1 MSSSAWREASKVL
14 SSVQLVARLFAAGR
28 TSSARLTVGD
38 QVASQRDA
46 ANHLLEFAT
55 SRALHH
61 NPLAIF
67 GASTPVRTAPAARD
81 APAATPAAT
90 REPATRAAVDA
101 APPVHRPESAE
112 SGSVSRS
119 EALSHVLNFG
129 QLATARAAESLAGR
143 ASKPR
148 IARPTR
154 RGPSSARWRPWAR
167 ACDAPESASGR
178 ARSSRDRPSDIEV
191 IPHRLRAGA
200 VPRQRMAKCI
210 AKWRKRIKGHFPN
223 RSSNSKTRRHRSATL
238 IARARA
244 PTSPIWPRFVSA
256 CCNRPSSS
264 SPRARRPL

>member
-1 MSSSAWREASKVL
+1 ML

-129 QLATARAAESLAGR
+129 QLATARAAESLAEAGQQAADR
-143 ASKPR
+143 AADTLGAVER
-148 IARPTR
+148 EVAAV
-154 RGPSSARWRPWAR
+154 G
-167 ACDAPESASGR
+167 SGVR
-178 ARSSRDRPSDIEV
+178 
-191 IPHRLRAGA
+191 RAGIGVGSRA
-200 VPRQRMAKCI
+200 VKSR
-210 AKWRKRIKGHFPN
+210 
-223 RSSNSKTRRHRSATL
+223 
-238 IARARA
+238 
-244 PTSPIWPRFVSA
+244 
-256 CCNRPSSS
+256 
-264 SPRARRPL
+264 